1 MYLRKEGNILYSR
14 ELLKLML
21 KNGWQVVS
29 QKGSHMKLKK
39 GNQIEILP
47 IHNKELKIGT
57 LKAILKRTGLE

>member
-1 MYLRKEGNILYSR
+1 MYSR

>member
-1 MYLRKEGNILYSR
+1 MYSR

-21 KNGWQVVS
+21 KNGWQIVS
-29 QKGSHMKLKK
+29 QKGSHIKLKK
-39 GNQIEILP
+39 ENQIEIVP

>member
-21 KNGWQVVS
+21 KNGWQIVS